1 MTNIYKCWE
10 FLGSQKNALVREI
23 QRFPI
28 FFGLIFLLVLSSCQ
42 LNPSDEGL
50 NGRITIW
57 HSWSPGEMGIL
68 NETLTQFQEIHP
80 NVKIS
85 TVAFPYDQLLDE
97 FMTAGTEGLGPTLL
111 LGTDSWVGDLAEVGL
126 ISPLSQDTNKLDL
139 FNARNS
145 AITQYQGQQFG
156 VPLSL
161 APHALYFNKS
171 LVSTPPITL
180 DELLA
185 EAAAGRSVAFVPR
198 FAKAYWG
205 IQAFGDGLFDNQA
218 HFTLAESGLTE
229 WLSWLDEA
237 QSAPGVIMNIDDE
250 SLMALFASGQVV
262 YYVAGPEKQA
272 LIASMISE
280 ENPFEMGITLLP
292 GNQASPSG
300 PLLSAETIMFY
311 EYASPEERIV
321 ADEFAAFLV
330 NQQQSILFLREL
342 DRVPANP
349 NVRVDPRIYPQV
361 YGFAQQSKTAVV
373 IPNEIVAD
381 VLEEAGNRAYA
392 NVLSGVLTP
401 AKAVCNFG
409 QAVAASQGF
418 SETTMSIP
426 EGCDLSFVDEQE

>member
-1 MTNIYKCWE
+1 
-10 FLGSQKNALVREI
+10 
-23 QRFPI
+23 
-28 FFGLIFLLVLSSCQ
+28 LIFLLVLSSCQ

-50 NGRITIW
+50 TGRITIW
-57 HSWSPGEMGIL
+57 HSWSPEETVIL
-68 NETLTQFQEIHP
+68 NGTFAQFQEIHP
-80 NVKIS
+80 QVHIS
-85 TVAFPYDQLLDE
+85 TIAFPYDQLLDE
-97 FMTAGTEGLGPTLL
+97 FLIGGTEGLGPTLL
-111 LGTDSWVGDLAEVGL
+111 LGTDSWVGDLAEAEL
-126 ISPLSQDTNKLDL
+126 ISPLSQETTKLDL

-171 LVSTPPITL
+171 LVSTPPMTL

-205 IQAFGDGLFDNQA
+205 IQAFGEGLFDDQTR
-218 HFTLAESGLTE
+218 FTLAESGFTE

-250 SLMALFASGQVV
+250 SLMALFASGQVA

-272 LIASMISE
+272 LIASMIND
-280 ENPFEMGITLLP
+280 ENPFEIGIAPLP
-292 GNQASPSG
+292 GNPDAPSG
-300 PLLSAETIMFY
+300 PILSAEMIMFY
-311 EYASPEERIV
+311 EFTSPEERII
-321 ADEFAAFLV
+321 ADELAAFLV
-330 NQQQSILFLREL
+330 NQQQSIRFLREL

-349 NVRVDPRIYPQV
+349 NVRVDPRIYPNV

-373 IPNEIVAD
+373 IPNKIVAD
-381 VLEEAGNRAYA
+381 VLVEAGNRAYA

-401 AKAVCNFG
+401 AEVVCDFG
-409 QAVAASQGF
+409 QEVAASQGY

-426 EGCDLSFVDEQE
+426 EGCDLSLVDEQE

>member
-1 MTNIYKCWE
+1 
-10 FLGSQKNALVREI
+10 
-23 QRFPI
+23 
-28 FFGLIFLLVLSSCQ
+28 LLVLSSCQ

-50 NGRITIW
+50 TGRITIW
-57 HSWSPGEMGIL
+57 HSWSPEETVIL
-68 NETLTQFQEIHP
+68 NGTFAQFQEIHP
-80 NVKIS
+80 QVHIS
-85 TVAFPYDQLLDE
+85 TIAFPYDQLLDE
-97 FMTAGTEGLGPTLL
+97 FLIGGTEGLGPTLL
-111 LGTDSWVGDLAEVGL
+111 LGTDSWVGDLAEAEL
-126 ISPLSQDTNKLDL
+126 ISPLSQETTKLDL

-171 LVSTPPITL
+171 LVSTPPMTL

-205 IQAFGDGLFDNQA
+205 IQAFGEGLFDDQTR
-218 HFTLAESGLTE
+218 FTLAESGFTE

-250 SLMALFASGQVV
+250 SLMALFASGQVA

-272 LIASMISE
+272 LIASMIND
-280 ENPFEMGITLLP
+280 ENPFEIGIAPLP
-292 GNQASPSG
+292 GNPDAPSG
-300 PLLSAETIMFY
+300 PILSAEMIMFY
-311 EYASPEERIV
+311 EFTSPEERII
-321 ADEFAAFLV
+321 ADELAAFLV
-330 NQQQSILFLREL
+330 NQQQSIRFLREL

-349 NVRVDPRIYPQV
+349 NVRVDPRIYPNV

-373 IPNEIVAD
+373 IPNKIVAD
-381 VLEEAGNRAYA
+381 VLVEAGNRAYA

-401 AKAVCNFG
+401 AEVVCDFG
-409 QAVAASQGF
+409 QEVAASQGY

-426 EGCDLSFVDEQE
+426 EGCDLSLVDEQE

>member
-1 MTNIYKCWE
+1 M
-10 FLGSQKNALVREI
+10 
-23 QRFPI
+23 
-28 FFGLIFLLVLSSCQ
+28 IFLLVLSSCQ

-50 NGRITIW
+50 TGRITIW
-57 HSWSPGEMGIL
+57 HSWSPEETVIL
-68 NETLTQFQEIHP
+68 NGTFAQFQEIHP
-80 NVKIS
+80 QVHIS
-85 TVAFPYDQLLDE
+85 TIAFPYDQLLDE
-97 FMTAGTEGLGPTLL
+97 FLIGGTEGLGPTLL
-111 LGTDSWVGDLAEVGL
+111 LGTDSWVGDLAEAEL
-126 ISPLSQDTNKLDL
+126 ISPLSQETTKLDL

-171 LVSTPPITL
+171 LVSTPPMTL

-205 IQAFGDGLFDNQA
+205 IQAFGEGLFDDQTR
-218 HFTLAESGLTE
+218 FTLAESGFTE

-250 SLMALFASGQVV
+250 SLMALFASGQVA

-272 LIASMISE
+272 LIASMIND
-280 ENPFEMGITLLP
+280 ENPFEIGIAPLP
-292 GNQASPSG
+292 GNPDAPSG
-300 PLLSAETIMFY
+300 PILSAEMIMFY
-311 EYASPEERIV
+311 EFTSPEERII
-321 ADEFAAFLV
+321 ADELAAFLV
-330 NQQQSILFLREL
+330 NQQQSIRFLREL

-349 NVRVDPRIYPQV
+349 NVRVDPRIYPNV

-373 IPNEIVAD
+373 IPNKIVAD
-381 VLEEAGNRAYA
+381 VLVEAGNRAYA

-401 AKAVCNFG
+401 AEVVCDFG
-409 QAVAASQGF
+409 QEVAASQGY

-426 EGCDLSFVDEQE
+426 EGCDLSLVDEQE

>member
-1 MTNIYKCWE
+1 MTNIYKRCK

-23 QRFPI
+23 PRFPI
-28 FFGLIFLLVLSSCQ
+28 LFCLIFLLVLSSCQ
-42 LNPSDEGL
+42 LNTPDEGL

-57 HSWSPGEMGIL
+57 HSWSPGETVIL

-80 NVKIS
+80 QVHIS

-111 LGTDSWVGDLAEVGL
+111 FGTDSWIGDLAEVEL
-126 ISPLSQDTNKLDL
+126 ISPLSHETTKLDL
-139 FNARNS
+139 FNVRNA

-171 LVSTPPITL
+171 LVSTPPVTL

-185 EAAAGRSVAFVPR
+185 EAAAGRTVAFVPR
-198 FAKAYWG
+198 FTKAYWG
-205 IQAFGDGLFDNQA
+205 IQAFGEGLFDDQA
-218 HFTLAESGLTE
+218 RFTLAESGFTE
-229 WLSWLDEA
+229 RLSWLDEA

-250 SLMALFASGQVV
+250 SLMALFALGQVA

-272 LIASMISE
+272 LIVSMINE
-280 ENPFEMGITLLP
+280 ENPFEMGIAPLP

-300 PLLSAETIMFY
+300 PILSAEIIMFY
-311 EYASPEERIV
+311 EFASPEERIV
-321 ADEFAAFLV
+321 ADELAAFLV
-330 NQQQSILFLREL
+330 NQQQSIRFLREL

-349 NVRVDPRIYPQV
+349 NVRVDLRIYPQV

-381 VLEEAGNRAYA
+381 SLVEAGN
-392 NVLSGVLTP
+392 
-401 AKAVCNFG
+401 
-409 QAVAASQGF
+409 
-418 SETTMSIP
+418 
-426 EGCDLSFVDEQE
+426 